1 MSVTSLIRQIS
12 TQQTRILKC
21 PGLATDLAPATVGTT
36 LYTISGDPILVHYL
50 FGVVSTVIG
59 AGLARPFLQLTCNA
73 AYGGTVVPMCAL
85 SASIATDAVGTVYT
99 WDGTAAGLLTP
110 KAVVGI
116 KSTAEA
122 TGVWGPATG
131 AGDFIILVP
140 GIIQIVNTVSAV
152 TGVIDWYLGYEPG
165 SSACQVTVR

>member
-1 MSVTSLIRQIS
+1 MAQTQIIRNTAQL
-12 TQQTRILKC
+12 QTRVLKC
-21 PGLATDLAPATVGTT
+21 PGVALDIAPATVGRT
-36 LYTISGDPILVHYL
+36 LYTITGDPILVHYL

-59 AGLARPFLQLTCNA
+59 AGAARPFLQLTANA
-73 AYGGTVVPMCAL
+73 AYGATVIPMCAL
-85 SASIATDAVGTVYT
+85 SASIANDAVGTIYT

-110 KAVVGI
+110 TAVVGI

-152 TGVIDWYLGYEPG
+152 TGVIDWYLAYEPT
-165 SSACQVTVR
+165 STNCNVAVR